1 MLQATMAKQPK
12 PRWWTIRPAQ
22 NRKPSTYRCPL
33 CGNQLPSLQSHMLIT
48 PEGDPSRRRHAH
60 SACVMAARKQG
71 RLPTEGEWRK
81 ARRAAQREA
90 DRAGDSDTDS
100 DRDRSIWSRLR
111 ALMHRDR

>member
-1 MLQATMAKQPK
+1 MLQATMAKQRK
-12 PRWWTIRPAQ
+12 ARWWTIRPAQ

-33 CGNQLPSLQSHMLIT
+33 CGNQLPSLQAHMLIT

-81 ARRAAQREA
+81 AQRAAA
-90 DRAGDSDTDS
+90 RALDSDGAS
-100 DRDRSIWSRLR
+100 DGDGGIWSRLR
-111 ALMHRDR
+111 ALVHRDR

>member
-1 MLQATMAKQPK
+1 MAKQPK

-33 CGNQLPSLQSHMLIT
+33 CGNQLPSLQAHMLIT
-48 PEGDPSRRRHAH
+48 PEGDSSRRRHAH

-81 ARRAAQREA
+81 ARRAA
-90 DRAGDSDTDS
+90 DRPGDGIAERGGGGDGTSDE
-100 DRDRSIWSRLR
+100 SIWARLR
-111 ALMHRDR
+111 ARLHRAR